1 MADLIEFIGL
11 SYFVIS
17 CAQSSCI
24 STFNPPFIY
33 QNIEY
38 HHFYACR
45 NEIDEIQPKNYW
57 DMDAEQSCVSHPWE
71 RCYLAN
77 LLIPNSNSSS
87 KRIFVTV
94 TYLSLVKL
102 YIAWII

>member
-45 NEIDEIQPKNYW
+45 NEIDEIHLVIGL
-57 DMDAEQSCVSHPWE
+57 E
-71 RCYLAN
+71 YLLDQDLN
-77 LLIPNSNSSS
+77 IYQDLLGDEL
-87 KRIFVTV
+87 
-94 TYLSLVKL
+94 YLLG
-102 YIAWII
+102 